1 MRLRPITPVGCRS
14 RSSIGNF
21 ERLATREEYGAAVNA
36 AVARLDHA
44 ASSPGVDLSRKTGT
58 PRFDI
63 SRRAGQLL
71 SLPRIILSHAEHA
84 SRPLPVFM
92 KLAIMLGNIPAVQFL
107 FAKFAAQLRSDTRSA
122 ESLLSK
128 FLGEGPGFTG
138 NADRQAAVLELPVR
152 YAVAAP
158 QSNDQYEREELIRRR
173 WTETGIKMWNPH
185 VHGAGLAAL
194 NIQGRTELL
203 L

>member
-1 MRLRPITPVGCRS
+1 M
-14 RSSIGNF
+14 
-21 ERLATREEYGAAVNA
+21 
-36 AVARLDHA
+36 
-44 ASSPGVDLSRKTGT
+44 
-58 PRFDI
+58 
-63 SRRAGQLL
+63 
-71 SLPRIILSHAEHA
+71 SHADA

-107 FAKFAAQLRSDTRSA
+107 FAKLAALLRSDTRSA

-138 NADRQAAVLELPVR
+138 NAGRQAAVLELPVR

-158 QSNDQYEREELIRRR
+158 QSNDQYEREKLIRRR
-173 WTETGIKMWNPH
+173 WTETGIKMWNPL

-203 L
+203 PVKPGETLPGYDKLQFALVGGCIVCEDVVVASAEALARNDRNRCK